1 MSDDIITPKL
11 LELGTCSFE
20 TVFTTPCEL
29 YVTWHISCVTCHMS
43 PITCHIWHVFN
54 FFCWEE
60 SSKNG
65 AASGWRVCHP
75 LGTPCLVSIRT
86 TIVVY
91 SNSIDSLD
99 NVNSATYF
107 RFLKISNFYI
117 FEIRTFIIHTFV
129 ITPLRKIQLAA
140 VEICCYSW
148 LCPCFKRLAS

>member
-1 MSDDIITPKL
+1 MRQCSPPPVNYMSHDTYHV
-11 LELGTCSFE
+11 S
-20 TVFTTPCEL
+20 
-29 YVTWHISCVTCHMS
+29 HVTCHLS
-43 PITCHIWHVFN
+43 HVTYDMYSIF
-54 FFCWEE
+54 WGE

-140 VEICCYSW
+140 VEICCYS
-148 LCPCFKRLAS
+148 